1 MGKVIAIANQK
12 GGVGKTTTAVNLAAG
27 VAAQGKRVLLVDMDP
42 QGNTTSGY
50 GVQKRGV
57 QKSVYSLLIGE
68 AAARDVVIHTQYRV
82 DLIPSNIQ
90 LSGAGIELV
99 ALERRE
105 ARLREALTPVVR
117 DYDFIFI
124 DCPPSLDL
132 LTLNGLCAC
141 DTVLVPIQCEFFAL
155 EGLSELMNTIRTVK
169 KLYNPYIDV
178 EGVLLTMYDGRLNLT
193 LQVVQEV
200 KKYFGAK
207 VYKTTIPRNVRL
219 SEAPSYG
226 MPAKAG
232 QIFDDDGFNFPCLD
246 HFIDFV
252 DALTVEVHTADIVI
266 EGFTNHLVAIAGGK
280 GVYDLS
286 LVIQRVEFFILI
298 SGQAVIEPDFH
309 DRSFPL
315 WCADL
320 PRHTIAHKFLNSYQ
334 NKSGHFI
341 FYLTN
346 RISRLICVGIIH
358 RQIIV
363 DHHFQEVIELV
374 IRPHIGIHDTFDV
387 GFFFLSTHSVPF
399 PRNQFGQ

>member
-1 MGKVIAIANQK
+1 MRRRA
-12 GGVGKTTTAVNLAAG
+12 
-27 VAAQGKRVLLVDMDP
+27 
-42 QGNTTSGY
+42 S
-50 GVQKRGV
+50 
-57 QKSVYSLLIGE
+57 

-226 MPAKAG
+226 MPVNYYDPG
-232 QIFDDDGFNFPCLD
+232 S
-246 HFIDFV
+246 
-252 DALTVEVHTADIVI
+252 
-266 EGFTNHLVAIAGGK
+266 K
-280 GVYDLS
+280 GTEAYAFLAA
-286 LVIQRVEFFILI
+286 ELI
-298 SGQAVIEPDFH
+298 
-309 DRSFPL
+309 
-315 WCADL
+315 
-320 PRHTIAHKFLNSYQ
+320 KN
-334 NKSGHFI
+334 NKE
-341 FYLTN
+341 
-346 RISRLICVGIIH
+346 RW
-358 RQIIV
+358 
-363 DHHFQEVIELV
+363 
-374 IRPHIGIHDTFDV
+374 
-387 GFFFLSTHSVPF
+387 
-399 PRNQFGQ
+399 